1 MYYLQV
7 LLIMGCLLVLFRRDS
22 VFLQIQILV
31 WSIGV
36 CFITWRFGI
45 DDQLNFYSNDQSFYT
60 TVVEELSTAR
70 FTPDLDWWIS
80 SAKLPFTIPAAIF
93 AALGV
98 HPGLALKTVSL
109 LCLLILTK
117 LVLREHEP
125 NRPTQTITLL
135 FLTACGGIGM
145 FYSLLALRET
155 MLMMLVT
162 YFVLSAVPQ
171 RKLLSILL
179 IFLLRPHLAAAL
191 VVAALVDILIHR
203 HQRRDSINS
212 IGVLGLAVGGTVL
225 GYLLYSV
232 GVAQTQTGEW
242 QTYGHSWGIPVV
254 TRIISNY
261 FGLQFLTARSETV
274 EFSLQSLLVL
284 RVILAETIMIPSLF
298 TILMLTRPYSSSRHS
313 RFVLLAFSIYVGL
326 VTTTDFNSF
335 RQNIPFMS
343 VMGLVVLQHFKP
355 RNDTAHRDVAP
366 QEQASSRPEG

>member
-36 CFITWRFGI
+36 CFITWRFGLTE
-45 DDQLNFYSNDQSFYT
+45 QLDFYSNDQSFYT
-60 TVVEELSTAR
+60 TVVEELSTAQ

-125 NRPTQTITLL
+125 NRPTQTLKLL

-162 YFVLSAVPQ
+162 YFVLSAVSQ
-171 RKLLSILL
+171 RKLLTILL

-191 VVAALVDILIHR
+191 VVAALVDLLIHR
-203 HQRRDSINS
+203 YQRRDSINS
-212 IGVLGLAVGGTVL
+212 IEVLSLTVGGTVL

-232 GVAQTQTGEW
+232 GIAQTQTGEW

-274 EFSLQSLLVL
+274 EYSLQSLLVL
-284 RVILAETIMIPSLF
+284 RVILSETIMIPSLF
-298 TILMLTRPYSSSRHS
+298 TILILTRPYSSSRHS